1 MKAKLLVSLSSIS
14 LFLTSCFVLP
24 TQNKNVIP
32 PKYLLIEPSSIVL
45 RSGDEK
51 LLTAFVYMPDG
62 NSDTSNKN
70 IVWESSDRGIA
81 DIDDKGKIKAVRSG
95 EVSITAKFKDTDV
108 LSRVLVTVNDKKL
121 VEKID
126 VNPPELKLKVGESS
140 NLTATVNMADG
151 TKNSNIIWSSSDNT
165 VATVNDFGKVSAI
178 KIGTVSIVANYA
190 PDSRYKKSIDVT
202 ITEANTNT
210 ENK

>member
-1 MKAKLLVSLSSIS
+1 MKAKLLVSLSICS

-24 TQNKNVIP
+24 TQNKNIVP
-32 PKYLLIEPSSIVL
+32 PKYLLIEPSSVIL

-70 IVWESSDRGIA
+70 IVWDSSDRGVV
-81 DIDDKGKIKAVRSG
+81 DIDDKGKIRAVRSG
-95 EVSITAKFKDTDV
+95 EASVTAKFKDTEV
-108 LSRVLVTVNDKKL
+108 LSRVVVTVNDKKL

-140 NLTATVNMADG
+140 ALTATVNMADG

-165 VATVNDFGKVSAI
+165 IATVNDFGKVSAI
-178 KIGTVSIVANYA
+178 KSGTVSIVANYA

-202 ITEANTNT
+202 ITEANTT
-210 ENK
+210 QENK